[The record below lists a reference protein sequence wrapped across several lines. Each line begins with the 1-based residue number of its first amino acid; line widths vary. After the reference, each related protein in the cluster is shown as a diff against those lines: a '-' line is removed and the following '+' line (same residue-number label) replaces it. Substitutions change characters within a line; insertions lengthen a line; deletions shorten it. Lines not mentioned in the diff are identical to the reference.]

1 MFGNFP
7 TSQRQVSS
15 AYPEYIQHPL
25 LTLSIISSATRHH
38 RSGDKTPACGQPL
51 DTTAF
56 MNESLRVAVASW
68 LSRIATNS
76 VILDMY
82 MAHGQ

>member
-1 MFGNFP
+1 
-7 TSQRQVSS
+7 
-15 AYPEYIQHPL
+15 
-25 LTLSIISSATRHH
+25 
-38 RSGDKTPACGQPL
+38 
-51 DTTAF
+51 